1 VCREIAKSMRFP
13 KLEEG
18 LSVLSKDELVDSL
31 AYNSI
36 KGIKVDFEVRKEVFY
51 CHTQFFLLLYRA

>member
-1 VCREIAKSMRFP
+1 VRFL

-18 LSVLSKDELVDSL
+18 LSILSKDELVDSL

-36 KGIKVDFEVRKEVFY
+36 KVNFEVGNGVFY

>member
-1 VCREIAKSMRFP
+1 MRFP